1 MMPLQRNGPE
11 GGPILRL
18 FEATAKAGCGAQ
30 LMAKCATTSEWVR
43 HVDLS
48 DGWHVEAT

>member
-18 FEATAKAGCGAQ
+18 FEATAMGGAQ
-30 LMAKCATTSEWVR
+30 LLAKFAT
-43 HVDLS
+43 
-48 DGWHVEAT
+48 